1 MNTTASDSGVSRAFL
16 ICLALTVAGWL
27 TILVLALPAGM
38 SSQPVQSP
46 GMDTQGTP
54 VKAYPG

>member
-1 MNTTASDSGVSRAFL
+1 MNTASDSGPSRAFR
-16 ICLALTVAGWL
+16 ICLAVAVAGWL

>member
-1 MNTTASDSGVSRAFL
+1 MNTTASDSGPSRAFRV
-16 ICLALTVAGWL
+16 CLAVAVAGWL